1 MSWRDEI
8 RGNPRLRLGLVMIAA
23 VLGVLG
29 LLEWHDR
36 QGLRVGEQQRLAAQ
50 VARLANPQSMAAW
63 PRREREAQAVLQLLQ
78 QRLWRHTSVG
88 LAQAQF
94 QDWLREQLRLVNAPN
109 AAVRIAEAESLA
121 ALRAEPS
128 LGDQG
133 SRGAAEAKGPLR
145 VGAQLEFAM
154 ADPQM
159 LVALL
164 AAMAAHPRA
173 VHVESLVVKG
183 QRVEM
188 RVASSFLIE
197 PVRAAP

>member
-8 RGNPRLRLGLVMIAA
+8 RGNPRLRLGLGFIAT
-23 VLGVLG
+23 VLGLFG
-29 LLEWHDR
+29 LLEWHDS
-36 QGLRVGEQQRLAAQ
+36 QELRVGEQQRLAVQ
-50 VARLANPQSMAAW
+50 LGRLANPQSMAVW
-63 PRREREAQAVLQLLQ
+63 PIRDREAQLVLQQLE
-78 QRLWRHTSVG
+78 QRLWRNSSVG

-121 ALRAEPS
+121 ALRAEPVP
-128 LGDQG
+128 DVQG
-133 SRGAAEAKGPLR
+133 SPSGAESKLPLR
-145 VGAQLEFAM
+145 VSAQLEFAM

-164 AAMAAHPRA
+164 AAMAAHTRA
-173 VHVESLVVKG
+173 VYVESLEVKG

-188 RVASSFLIE
+188 RVATSFVINSSR
-197 PVRAAP
+197 PTP

>member
-50 VARLANPQSMAAW
+50 VARLAKPQSMAAW

-94 QDWLREQLRLVNAPN
+94 Q
-109 AAVRIAEAESLA
+109 
-121 ALRAEPS
+121 
-128 LGDQG
+128 
-133 SRGAAEAKGPLR
+133 
-145 VGAQLEFAM
+145 
-154 ADPQM
+154 
-159 LVALL
+159 VAG
-164 AAMAAHPRA
+164 
-173 VHVESLVVKG
+173 G
-183 QRVEM
+183 Q
-188 RVASSFLIE
+188 ICQN
-197 PVRAAP
+197 